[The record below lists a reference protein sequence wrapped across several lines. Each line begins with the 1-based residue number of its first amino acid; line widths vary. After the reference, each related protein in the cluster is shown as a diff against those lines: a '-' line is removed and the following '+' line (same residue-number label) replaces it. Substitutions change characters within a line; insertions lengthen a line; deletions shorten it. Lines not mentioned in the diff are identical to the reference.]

1 LQEGGKAAKLSLEVH
16 DVSLISRMK
25 NRGLAALATAFP
37 SLGERFAAGY
47 RAERQDDGVPWVPVT
62 KPLADSTVALV
73 TTAGVHHRTQ
83 QPYDMHDHDGDPS
96 FRELDFELPL
106 DSLMITHD
114 YYDHADA
121 DRDLNVVLPV
131 ERLRELAASGEI
143 AAVARL
149 GYGFMGHI
157 TGRHLETL
165 KRRTAPEVAARV
177 KKARVDAV
185 LLAPG

>member
-1 LQEGGKAAKLSLEVH
+1 
-16 DVSLISRMK
+16 VSLISRLK

-37 SLGERFAAGY
+37 ALGERFAAGY
-47 RAERQDDGVPWVPVT
+47 RAERQDDGVPWAPVRR
-62 KPLADSTVALV
+62 PLAGSTIALV
-73 TTAGVHHRTQ
+73 TTAGVHHRDQ
-83 QPYDMHDHDGDPS
+83 QAYDMHDHDGDPS
-96 FRELDFELPL
+96 FRELDFERPL

-131 ERLRELAASGEI
+131 ERLRELAAGGEI
-143 AAVARL
+143 GAVARL

-157 TGRHLETL
+157 TGPHLETL
-165 KRRTAPEVAARV
+165 KRRTAPEVAARL

>member
-1 LQEGGKAAKLSLEVH
+1 MSL
-16 DVSLISRMK
+16 LLRLK

-47 RAERQDDGVPWVPVT
+47 RAERQDDGVPWAPVT
-62 KPLADSTVALV
+62 KPLAASTIALV
-73 TTAGVHHRTQ
+73 TTAGVHHRDQ
-83 QPYDMHDHDGDPS
+83 PPYDMHDHDGDPS
-96 FRELDFELPL
+96 FRELDLERPL

-131 ERLRELAASGEI
+131 ERLRELAAAGEI
-143 AAVARL
+143 GAVARL

-157 TGRHLETL
+157 TGPHLETL
-165 KRRTAPEVAARV
+165 KRRTAPEVAARL

>member
-1 LQEGGKAAKLSLEVH
+1 MSLF
-16 DVSLISRMK
+16 LRMK
-25 NRGLAALATAFP
+25 HRGFAALATAFP

-47 RAERQDDGVPWVPVT
+47 RAERQDDGIPWVAV
-62 KPLADSTVALV
+62 KRPLAAATIALV
-73 TTAGVHHRTQ
+73 TTAGVHHRDQ
-83 QPYDMHDHDGDPS
+83 PPYDMHDRDGDPS
-96 FRELDFELPL
+96 FRELDFGLPL

-114 YYDHADA
+114 YYDHTDA

-143 AAVARL
+143 GAVARL

-165 KRRTAPEVAARV
+165 KRRTAPEVAALL
-177 KKARVDAV
+177 KKAGVDAV

>member
-1 LQEGGKAAKLSLEVH
+1 MSL
-16 DVSLISRMK
+16 LLRLK

-37 SLGERFAAGY
+37 SIGERFAAGY
-47 RAERQDDGVPWVPVT
+47 RAERQDEGVPWTPVT
-62 KPLADSTVALV
+62 KALGSSTIALV
-73 TTAGVHHRTQ
+73 TTAGVHHRDQ
-83 QPYDMHDHDGDPS
+83 PPYDMHDHDGDPS
-96 FRELDFELPL
+96 FRELDFGRPL

-131 ERLRELAASGEI
+131 DRLRDLVAAGDLGGI
-143 AAVARL
+143 ARL

-157 TGRHLETL
+157 TGSHLEAL
-165 KRRTAPEVAARV
+165 KRRSAPEVAARL

>member
-1 LQEGGKAAKLSLEVH
+1 MSLF
-16 DVSLISRMK
+16 LRLK

-37 SLGERFAAGY
+37 AYGERLAAGY
-47 RAERQDDGVPWVPVT
+47 RAERQDDVVPWVPVK
-62 KPLADSTVALV
+62 KPLSTSTVALV

-83 QPYDMHDHDGDPS
+83 PPYDMHDPDGDPS
-96 FRELDFELPL
+96 FRELDFGLPL

-131 ERLRELAASGEI
+131 VRLRELAAAGEI
-143 AAVARL
+143 GAVARL

-157 TGRHLETL
+157 TGPHLETL
-165 KRRTAPEVAARV
+165 KRRTAPEVAARL